1 MMQFLLNVNLWLSNG
16 NDLFIPTRVPD
27 QDIPRADSFFFF
39 FLLPPVFCCQ
49 CVAEIKFKMSVM
61 KNMCCQ
67 RARAGFTRFCF
78 HFSFTYPNVSVLLSL
93 EREREGFFVF
103 FVCLF

>member
-39 FLLPPVFCCQ
+39 SFF
-49 CVAEIKFKMSVM
+49 
-61 KNMCCQ
+61 
-67 RARAGFTRFCF
+67 
-78 HFSFTYPNVSVLLSL
+78 FSFPQSFAANVLLRSNSK
-93 EREREGFFVF
+93 
-103 FVCLF
+103 

>member
-1 MMQFLLNVNLWLSNG
+1 MSQLSNTYVWPCPLHTETSPDCRSLYTIQFLLNVNLWLSNR

-27 QDIPRADSFFFF
+27 QDIPRADSFFLFVFF
-39 FLLPPVFCCQ
+39 LPPVFCCQ

-67 RARAGFTRFCF
+67 RARAGD
-78 HFSFTYPNVSVLLSL
+78 
-93 EREREGFFVF
+93 
-103 FVCLF
+103 